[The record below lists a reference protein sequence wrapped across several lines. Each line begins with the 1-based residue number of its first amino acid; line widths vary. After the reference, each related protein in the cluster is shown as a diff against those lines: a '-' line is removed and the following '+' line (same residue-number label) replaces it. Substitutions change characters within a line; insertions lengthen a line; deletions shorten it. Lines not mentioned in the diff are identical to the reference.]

1 MGICTC
7 VGKDID
13 QTNKNNLNV
22 SEFEKISKENN

>member
-13 QTNKNNLNV
+13 QTNKNSLNV
-22 SEFEKISKENN
+22 SEFGKNKRTK